1 MNDRILIEEYRGF
14 DIYFDKNSEE
24 FNAIS
29 NEYDIQ
35 KNKKTLS
42 LAKKSVDDYI
52 NDNLD
57 FKPVIVQQLS
67 SVFTSEKEIE
77 LIGIRKDGR
86 FIFRNHKG
94 EPEQLSQHSESD
106 YFLKNE
112 VNNKIFGE
120 IAILE
125 GQIRQLE
132 KEVKIKKAQIIK
144 DDLGLKNLKA
154 KYIK

>member
-14 DIYFDKNSEE
+14 DIYFDKRTEE

-35 KNKKTLS
+35 KNKKSLG
-42 LAKKSVDDYI
+42 LAKNSIDDYI
-52 NDNLD
+52 KDNLD
-57 FKPVIVQQLS
+57 FKSVVVQM
-67 SVFTSEKEIE
+67 VGTMFASEKEIE

-86 FIFRNHKG
+86 FVFRNKKG
-94 EPEQLSQHSESD
+94 EPEQLSEYSERD

-112 VNNKIFGE
+112 TNSQIFKDIDLLRIKIKD
-120 IAILE
+120 
-125 GQIRQLE
+125 LE
-132 KEVKIKKAQIIK
+132 KEIRVKESQVVK
-144 DDLGLKNLKA
+144 DDLGLKNLKS